1 MGGKGVLCGWMGG
14 FGVCG
19 GQEEMDAC
27 RATRE
32 EGKLIQRVSRA
43 FSQGPPPPQTSNSEG
58 GKRSMELSYESTELA
73 PGVLVKNIKEVNNEM
88 RFLFTFVFGAS

>member
-1 MGGKGVLCGWMGG
+1 MCGWMGG

-27 RATRE
+27 RASARKRNADSKSF
-32 EGKLIQRVSRA
+32 GA

-73 PGVLVKNIKEVNNEM
+73 PSVLVKNIKEVKM
-88 RFLFTFVFGAS
+88 R